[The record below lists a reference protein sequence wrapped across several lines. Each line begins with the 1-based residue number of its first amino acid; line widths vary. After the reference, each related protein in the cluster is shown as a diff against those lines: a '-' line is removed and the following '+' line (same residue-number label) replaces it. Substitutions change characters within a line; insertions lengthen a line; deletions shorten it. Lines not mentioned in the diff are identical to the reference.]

1 MQQFFDEITDFFSG
15 KSKAPANPDPAHN
28 VLLLQETR
36 KKIETGILTR
46 LLKRP
51 TVYIFEIASYI
62 TSLILFVLAIYIWGR
77 VDNIFDT
84 IDTINFFNRLFND
97 GNLLVDD
104 YNWISYCLLF
114 VLLLPSVICF
124 LLARLFTKSRKRT
137 AIFIEVENMIDRI
150 IYNLKG

>member
-1 MQQFFDEITDFFSG
+1 MQQFLDEITDFFSG

-28 VLLLQETR
+28 ILLLQETR
-36 KKIETGILTR
+36 KKIETGILTK

-97 GNLLVDD
+97 GNLLADD

-124 LLARLFTKSRKRT
+124 LLARLFTKSRKHT
-137 AIFIEVENMIDRI
+137 AIFIEVENMIDRV